1 MKKNFT
7 KVIAMF
13 IMFSLLSGCS
23 GKQTQKVDEKAL
35 HYEADYATLKNS
47 MASSSF
53 MADIKGGALLFPVY
67 ENSEGTH
74 KYTVFYDGKN
84 TNIMDS
90 NPESGCDFDNVDSCS
105 RISDEMRS
113 NYTVYGDKLYYVV
126 EAFNKKDQLTET
138 IIRSNFD
145 GTEEEQLLSVTKS
158 DDGEDVSFA
167 FTIHKNILY
176 YADSNKVHAYDLS
189 DNEDEICFELE
200 PDTNIVNM
208 FFEDDSV
215 YITTE
220 IYKDK
225 QEVIKNA
232 ILKGSLTDYSMKLW
246 QKEKNVYYANSQFL
260 IEVGNGEKEGVFYY
274 DVASNK
280 KKKLLDTYSFS
291 AFVNDDYIVLCDIDM
306 KNLYLFNRKGELLDK
321 TALEHMEGLPQG
333 IIHHSFYFANGNKF
347 YRYPIKEDKF
357 QKYVQI
363 ELT

>member
-105 RISDEMRS
+105 SISDEMRS

-145 GTEEEQLLSVTKS
+145 GTEEEQL
-158 DDGEDVSFA
+158 
-167 FTIHKNILY
+167 
-176 YADSNKVHAYDLS
+176 
-189 DNEDEICFELE
+189 
-200 PDTNIVNM
+200 
-208 FFEDDSV
+208 
-215 YITTE
+215 
-220 IYKDK
+220 
-225 QEVIKNA
+225 
-232 ILKGSLTDYSMKLW
+232 
-246 QKEKNVYYANSQFL
+246 
-260 IEVGNGEKEGVFYY
+260 
-274 DVASNK
+274 
-280 KKKLLDTYSFS
+280 
-291 AFVNDDYIVLCDIDM
+291 
-306 KNLYLFNRKGELLDK
+306 
-321 TALEHMEGLPQG
+321 
-333 IIHHSFYFANGNKF
+333 
-347 YRYPIKEDKF
+347 
-357 QKYVQI
+357 
-363 ELT
+363 